1 MIMRHDSASGT
12 CLSAD
17 EERELRTKTQS
28 ATTEHRIVER
38 AKIVLLAHEG
48 KTNLEIAEE
57 LDTSPVRVSKW
68 RRRFVEAGLCGL
80 LDEEREGRPAT
91 YDRETDRRVLALLD
105 EPHQRPMGSGPGHC

>member
-1 MIMRHDSASGT
+1 MIQRAVLA
-12 CLSAD
+12 CQ
-17 EERELRTKTQS
+17 RTKNENFERIHNPQQPK
-28 ATTEHRIVER
+28 HPIVER

-57 LDTSPVRVSKW
+57 LDTRPVRVSKW